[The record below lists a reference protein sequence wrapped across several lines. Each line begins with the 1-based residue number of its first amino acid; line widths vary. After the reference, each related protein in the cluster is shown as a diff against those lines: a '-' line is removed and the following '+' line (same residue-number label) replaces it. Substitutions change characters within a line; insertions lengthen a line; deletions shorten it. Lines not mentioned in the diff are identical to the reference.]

1 MTNAD
6 HKTTALIALRVK
18 TDEDAIV
25 EGNARAEFTLPKE
38 EIENRGF
45 AVQLYRETKTKH
57 RHMFSFVGSYDKSKV
72 DGQTLR
78 FEFVVPKVQI
88 KKGET
93 WVFVLYGD
101 DRTASPA
108 PSPSASASASD
119 VPAASPSPTATP

>member
-6 HKTTALIALRVK
+6 HKTTALIALRVT
-18 TDEDAIV
+18 TDADAIV
-25 EGNARAEFTLPKE
+25 EGNARAEFMLPKD
-38 EIENRGF
+38 EIGNRGF

-57 RHMFSFVGSYDKSKV
+57 RHMFSYVGSYDKSKV

-101 DRTASPA
+101 DRTASP
-108 PSPSASASASD
+108 SPSASASASD
-119 VPAASPSPTATP
+119 APSASPSPTATP

>member
-6 HKTTALIALRVK
+6 HKTTALIALRVT
-18 TDEDAIV
+18 TDADAIV
-25 EGNARAEFTLPKE
+25 EGHARAEFTLPKD
-38 EIENRGF
+38 EIGNRGF
-45 AVQLYRETKTKH
+45 AVQLYRESKTKH
-57 RHMFSFVGSYDKSKV
+57 RHMFSYVGSYDKSKV

-101 DRTASPA
+101 DRTASPS
-108 PSPSASASASD
+108 PSPSASD
-119 VPAASPSPTATP
+119 VPSASPSPTATP

>member
-6 HKTTALIALRVK
+6 HKTTALIALRVT
-18 TDEDAIV
+18 TDADAIV
-25 EGNARAEFTLPKE
+25 EGNARAEFMLPKD
-38 EIENRGF
+38 EISNRGF

-57 RHMFSFVGSYDKSKV
+57 RHMFSYVGSYDKSKV

-101 DRTASPA
+101 DRTASP
-108 PSPSASASASD
+108 SPSASASASD
-119 VPAASPSPTATP
+119 APSASPSPTATP

>member
-6 HKTTALIALRVK
+6 HKTTALIALRVT
-18 TDEDAIV
+18 TDADAIV
-25 EGNARAEFTLPKE
+25 EGNARAEFMLPKD
-38 EIENRGF
+38 EIGNRGF

-57 RHMFSFVGSYDKSKV
+57 RHMFSYVGSYDKSKV

-101 DRTASPA
+101 DRTASP
-108 PSPSASASASD
+108 SPSASASASGA
-119 VPAASPSPTATP
+119 PSASPSPTATP